1 MRTGGLTKIYAKDLV
16 VGAQVKSHFFV
27 IEKRLVNYNKNG
39 VPACGMVLSL
49 GDRTGRVSAVAWNEA
64 LTSDNSYRKDDIV
77 LVSGRV
83 QDYRGD
89 KQIYIEEI
97 TRAKLTEIDASDFS
111 TPPPRPLADMWGE
124 LLVTMASIETPCLR
138 ELLDLHFSLP
148 EVRHT
153 FQQAPAGRDVHH
165 AFVGGLLMHT
175 LEVIAYVE
183 RMVQVQ
189 GTRLN
194 RDLLIVGAIL
204 HDAAK
209 TEEYEPRAF
218 GFEVTDRGK
227 LIGHVVL
234 GAELVGNLTERIPA
248 FPQALRDEL
257 KHLVL
262 SHHGQR
268 EWGSPEEPKTANA
281 VALHLADYTSSRLAQ
296 VEKIIAETVSLGE
309 RWSAW
314 DKRLERSILA
324 DVWEGG
330 GGEA

>member
-1 MRTGGLTKIYAKDLV
+1 VKKIYAKDLT
-16 VGAQVKSHFFV
+16 VGTQVKSHFFV
-27 IEKRLVNYNKNG
+27 IERRLVNYTRNG
-39 VPACGMVLSL
+39 VPTCGMVLSL

-64 LTSDNSYRKDDIV
+64 LVADNSYRKDDIV
-77 LVSGRV
+77 WVSGRV

-97 TRAKLTEIDASDFS
+97 ARANIADVDALDFS
-111 TPPPRPLADMWGE
+111 TPPPRPLAEMWRE
-124 LLVTMASIETPCLR
+124 LEAIMSSIKTPCLR
-138 ELLDLHFSLP
+138 DLLSRYFSLP
-148 EVRHT
+148 GVQHA

-165 AFVGGLLMHT
+165 AHVGGLLMHT
-175 LEVIAYVE
+175 LEVIAYAE
-183 RMVQVQ
+183 RMAEVQ
-189 GTRLN
+189 GARLN
-194 RDLLIVGAIL
+194 RDLLLTGAIF

-234 GAELVGNLTERIPA
+234 GAELIGSLTEGLPA
-248 FPQALRDEL
+248 FPTALRDEL

-281 VALHLADYTSSRLAQ
+281 VALHLADLTSSRLAQ
-296 VEKIIAETVSLGE
+296 VDKIINETLSLGE

-314 DKRLERSILA
+314 DRRLERSILA
-324 DVWEGG
+324 DVWEGDKS
-330 GGEA
+330 ET

>member
-1 MRTGGLTKIYAKDLV
+1 MKKTYAKDLT

-27 IEKRLVNYNKNG
+27 LDKRLVNYNRNG

-49 GDRTGRVSAVAWNEA
+49 GDRTGRVSAVSWQEA
-64 LTSDNSYRKDDIV
+64 HVADSSYRKDDIV

-97 TRAKLTEIDASDFS
+97 TRANPSEVDALDF
-111 TPPPRPLADMWGE
+111 TAPPPRPIADMW
-124 LLVTMASIETPCLR
+124 R
-138 ELLDLHFSLP
+138 ELEGVISSIKTPYLRDLLALHFSQP
-148 EVRHT
+148 GVQHA

-165 AFVGGLLMHT
+165 AFAGGLLMHT

-183 RMVQVQ
+183 RMVEVQ

-194 RDLLIVGAIL
+194 RDLLLAGAIF

-218 GFEVTDRGK
+218 AFEVTDRGR
-227 LIGHVVL
+227 LVGHVVL
-234 GAELVGNLTERIPA
+234 GAELIGSLTARIPE
-248 FPQALRDEL
+248 FPLALRDEL

-281 VALHLADYTSSRLAQ
+281 MALHLADFTSSRLAQ
-296 VEKIIAETVSLGE
+296 VEKIIGDTLSLGE

-324 DVWEGG
+324 EVWEGG
-330 GGEA
+330 GHET

>member
-1 MRTGGLTKIYAKDLV
+1 MKKTYAKDLT

-27 IEKRLVNYNKNG
+27 IDKRLINYNKNG

-64 LTSDNSYRKDDIV
+64 LATDNSYRKNDIV

-83 QDYRGD
+83 QDYRGE
-89 KQIYIEEI
+89 KQIYIEEVA
-97 TRAKLTEIDASDFS
+97 RANVADFDALDFS
-111 TPPPRPLADMWGE
+111 APSPRPIAEMWRE
-124 LLVTMASIETPCLR
+124 LEEVMAGIKTPCLR
-138 ELLDLHFSLP
+138 DLLTLYFSSP
-148 EVRHT
+148 GVKHAY
-153 FQQAPAGRDVHH
+153 QQAPAGRDVHH
-165 AFVGGLLMHT
+165 AHVGGLLMHT

-183 RMVQVQ
+183 SMVQVQ
-189 GTRLN
+189 GARLN

-218 GFEVTDRGK
+218 GFDITDRGK

-234 GAELVGNLTERIPA
+234 GAELVGSLTERLPA
-248 FPQALRDEL
+248 FPPALGDEL

-296 VEKIIAETVSLGE
+296 VEKIIVDTISLGE

-314 DKRLERSILA
+314 DKRLEQSILA
-324 DVWEGG
+324 DTWGG
-330 GGEA
+330 NEDEA

>member
-1 MRTGGLTKIYAKDLV
+1 MKKIYAKDLT
-16 VGAQVKSHFFV
+16 VGTQVKSYFFV
-27 IEKRLVNYNKNG
+27 IDRRLVNYNKNG
-39 VPACGMVLSL
+39 VPTCGMVLSL
-49 GDRTGRVSAVAWNEA
+49 GDRTGRVSAVTWNETLVA
-64 LTSDNSYRKDDIV
+64 DNSYRKDDIV
-77 LVSGRV
+77 CVSGRV

-97 TRAKLTEIDASDFS
+97 TRANLADIDALDFS
-111 TPPPRPLADMWGE
+111 TPPPRPLLEMWCE
-124 LLVTMASIETPCLR
+124 LEAIMSSIRTPCLR
-138 ELLDLHFSLP
+138 DLLTLQFSLP
-148 EVRHT
+148 RVQHA

-165 AFVGGLLMHT
+165 AYVGGLLMHT
-175 LEVIAYVE
+175 LEVIAYAE

-189 GTRLN
+189 GARLN
-194 RDLLIVGAIL
+194 RDLLLTGAIF

-218 GFEVTDRGK
+218 GFEITDRGK

-234 GAELVGNLTERIPA
+234 GAELIGSLTERIPA
-248 FPQALRDEL
+248 FPTALRDEL
-257 KHLVL
+257 KHLIL

-281 VALHLADYTSSRLAQ
+281 VALHLADLTSSRLAQ
-296 VEKIIAETVSLGE
+296 VDKIITETVSLGE

-324 DVWEGG
+324 DVWEGDDS
-330 GGEA
+330 EA